1 MQPRTA
7 VLTILM
13 LAAGVSGVVAQPAKT
28 LLDAHRYTE
37 AIDQLRG
44 GTDATPMVL
53 GEAHLRRGYALR
65 DLARLQAEVGAAY
78 YTKRDTSAAARSGI
92 TTAYYAAR
100 HQLAA
105 PTGGDGA
112 QALRRLVQRGALPA
126 ALQARAQ
133 VWLGWAQYRD
143 GEEAAAKE
151 RWARLESASDP
162 AVAADRALAHWRA
175 GEPLPTLTCGS
186 GGTEI
191 ATLRCR
197 LWTAIRA
204 EDWDRATS
212 LQGELIQQER
222 PAERTKTYRTEQG
235 DTYKVRFYDPS
246 TLWVLAVADFR
257 AGAAALRRADGDQSN
272 LLAGLAALKGRDHET
287 AGSALDAAGATAYRA
302 VYRAVLGEKTGTPS
316 ATGSLWKK
324 GRQHS
329 TVRVRSVWAQEASRY
344 ESYRSAVRDYF
355 ETQDAPDDMRTALRL
370 GRAALN
376 VDRSETAYRMMNAA
390 YPVNQNNDL
399 RAVDPAYL
407 ATFARAKFREGAQ
420 YESEILR
427 HVEAFRTEYPIASI
441 AYSLAQGY
449 YVPERTDGLV
459 R

>member
-1 MQPRTA
+1 
-7 VLTILM
+7 
-13 LAAGVSGVVAQPAKT
+13 
-28 LLDAHRYTE
+28 
-37 AIDQLRG
+37 
-44 GTDATPMVL
+44 MVL

-78 YTKRDTSAAARSGI
+78 YTKRDTSAAARSG
-92 TTAYYAAR
+92 TPTAYYAAR
-100 HQLAA
+100 HQLASPA
-105 PTGGDGA
+105 ASGGET
-112 QALRRLVQRGALPA
+112 ALRRLVQRGALPT

-151 RWARLESASDP
+151 RWVRLESASDP
-162 AVAADRALAHWRA
+162 AVAADRVLAHWRA
-175 GEPLPTLTCGS
+175 GEPLPALDCGS

-212 LQGELIQQER
+212 LQRELIQQER

-235 DTYKVRFYDPS
+235 DTYEVPFYDPG

-272 LLAGLAALKGRDHET
+272 LLAGLGALEGRDHET
-287 AGSALDAAGATAYRA
+287 ARSALDAAAAGSYRA
-302 VYRAVLGEKTGTPS
+302 VYRAVLGEETGTPS
-316 ATGSLWKK
+316 ATGALWKK
-324 GRQHS
+324 GRQNS
-329 TVRVRSVWAQEASRY
+329 NVQIRSVWAQEASRFD
-344 ESYRSAVRDYF
+344 SYRSAVEDYLEDRDP
-355 ETQDAPDDMRTALRL
+355 PDNMRRALRL

-376 VDRSETAYRMMNAA
+376 VDRPETAYRMMNAA
-390 YPVNQNNDL
+390 YPVNQSNDL
-399 RAVDPAYL
+399 RAIDPAYL
-407 ATFARAKFREGAQ
+407 AMFARTKFRIGPQ

-427 HVEAFRTEYPIASI
+427 HINAIRAAYPVASTT
-441 AYSLAQGY
+441 YSLAQGY
-449 YVPERTDGLV
+449 YVPERTEGLT